1 MLSENFSFPPLLSLH
16 NIECDKNPI
25 SIPREYCFDNI
36 KDILEINSPLE
47 EEDEKEIPEHEINFI
62 HEERHEQFFF
72 ECKDNSIISNH
83 IDSIKSFNE
92 IENKFIPIN
101 FDNSLNFI
109 INSNNVIVPSK
120 PIKLFTVTKESSS
133 ILAPKKE
140 FILLNKKRIRE
151 RRKRKND
158 KDNIY
163 SKIKRIFFN
172 TYLINL
178 LNAESINDINGN
190 KFVKFPQ
197 CFVKDPT
204 NKRNKII
211 LDMTLLEIIKKC
223 EILFKSEKEEDSSD
237 HKKNLA
243 LLESK
248 EIEENEGVQKIL
260 NKTFIQLYSDYL
272 NSDEFKHNIINR
284 IKEKNGEEYAKKFE
298 ILSKNLIKFFSN

>member
-1 MLSENFSFPPLLSLH
+1 MLSENFSFPPPLSLH

-25 SIPREYCFDNI
+25 SIPRENCFDNI
-36 KDILEINSPLE
+36 KDILGINSPFE
-47 EEDEKEIPEHEINFI
+47 EEDQKEIPEHEINFI

-72 ECKDNSIISNH
+72 EGKDNSIISNH

-140 FILLNKKRIRE
+140 FILLNKKRKRE
-151 RRKRKND
+151 GRKRKND
-158 KDNIY
+158 KDNIR
-163 SKIKRIFFN
+163 SNIKIIFFN
-172 TYLINL
+172 TYLINS
-178 LNAESINDINGN
+178 LNAELIKDVNKK
-190 KFVKFPQ
+190 KFVKFPHG
-197 CFVKDPT
+197 FVKDPA
-204 NKRNKII
+204 KIRNKII

-223 EILFKSEKEEDSSD
+223 VILFKSEKEKFSSN

-243 LLESK
+243 LLERK
-248 EIEENEGVQKIL
+248 EIKENEGVQKIL
-260 NKTFIQLYSDYL
+260 NKTFVQLYSEYL
-272 NSDEFKHNIINR
+272 NSDEFKQNIINR
-284 IKEKNGEEYAKKFE
+284 IREKNGEEYAKKFE

>member
-72 ECKDNSIISNH
+72 EGKDNSIISNH
-83 IDSIKSFNE
+83 IDSIISFNE

-151 RRKRKND
+151 GRKRKND
-158 KDNIY
+158 KDDIY
-163 SKIKRIFFN
+163 SKIKTIFFN

-178 LNAESINDINGN
+178 LNVELINDINRN

-237 HKKNLA
+237 HKKNLD

>member
-1 MLSENFSFPPLLSLH
+1 M
-16 NIECDKNPI
+16 
-25 SIPREYCFDNI
+25 
-36 KDILEINSPLE
+36 E

-72 ECKDNSIISNH
+72 EGKDNSIISNH

-151 RRKRKND
+151 GRKRKND

-223 EILFKSEKEEDSSD
+223 EILFKSEKEEDSSN

>member
-1 MLSENFSFPPLLSLH
+1 MLSENFSFPPPLSLH

-72 ECKDNSIISNH
+72 EGKDNSIISNH

-151 RRKRKND
+151 GRKRKND

-190 KFVKFPQ
+190 NFVKFPQ
-197 CFVKDPT
+197 CFVKSPT

-243 LLESK
+243 LLERK
-248 EIEENEGVQKIL
+248 EIKENERVQKIL

-272 NSDEFKHNIINR
+272 NSDEFKQNILNR

-298 ILSKNLIKFFSN
+298 NLSKNLIKFFSN

>member
-72 ECKDNSIISNH
+72 EGKDNSIISNH
-83 IDSIKSFNE
+83 IDLIKSFNE

-151 RRKRKND
+151 GRKRKND
-158 KDNIY
+158 KDNIR
-163 SKIKRIFFN
+163 SNIKIIFFN
-172 TYLINL
+172 TYLINS
-178 LNAESINDINGN
+178 LNAELIKDVNKK
-190 KFVKFPQ
+190 KFVKFPHG
-197 CFVKDPT
+197 FVKDPA
-204 NKRNKII
+204 KIRNKII

-223 EILFKSEKEEDSSD
+223 VILFKSEKEKFSSS

-243 LLESK
+243 LLERK
-248 EIEENEGVQKIL
+248 EIKENEGVQKIL
-260 NKTFIQLYSDYL
+260 NKTFVQLYSEYL
-272 NSDEFKHNIINR
+272 NSDEFKQNIINR

>member
-1 MLSENFSFPPLLSLH
+1 MLSKIFSFPPLLSLH

-72 ECKDNSIISNH
+72 EGKDNSIISNH

-101 FDNSLNFI
+101 FDNSLNFS

-151 RRKRKND
+151 GIKRKND
-158 KDNIY
+158 KDNIR
-163 SKIKRIFFN
+163 SNIKIIFFN

-178 LNAESINDINGN
+178 LNAELIKDVNKK
-190 KFVKFPQ
+190 KFVKFPHG
-197 CFVKDPT
+197 FVKDPA
-204 NKRNKII
+204 KIRNKII

-223 EILFKSEKEEDSSD
+223 VILFKSEKEKFSSS

-243 LLESK
+243 LLERK
-248 EIEENEGVQKIL
+248 EIKENEGVQKIL
-260 NKTFIQLYSDYL
+260 NKTFVQLYSEYL
-272 NSDEFKHNIINR
+272 NSDEFKQNIINR
-284 IKEKNGEEYAKKFE
+284 IK
-298 ILSKNLIKFFSN
+298 